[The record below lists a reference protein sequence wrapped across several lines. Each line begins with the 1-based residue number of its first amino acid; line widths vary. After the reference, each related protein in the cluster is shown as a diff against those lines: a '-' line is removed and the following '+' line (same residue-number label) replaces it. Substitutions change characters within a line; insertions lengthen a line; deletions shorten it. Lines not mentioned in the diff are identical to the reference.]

1 METILYLAAFIIP
14 MVDMMVIAV
23 ILLSVSLISLLS
35 FIGVL
40 FLGFNE
46 SLLRRILIIL
56 VSFASGSLLGGA
68 FMHLIPHSLEDLGSE
83 RVFWWV
89 IIGIMVFFFMEK
101 FLYWRHCHDGECPV
115 HTFAYLNLL
124 GDGLHNFIDG
134 MVVAASFLANI
145 PLGLA
150 ATTATILHEIPQEI
164 GDFGVLIY
172 AGLGKRRALIYNFIS
187 ALTSVAGAIF
197 TYIFYYAFEFIHG
210 STSLLIPFAAGG
222 FIYIATTDLM
232 PELHKRRNF
241 RDSIF
246 QIVTIILGLTLMWLL
261 KFIE

>member
-1 METILYLAAFIIP
+1 METILYLAAPIIK
-14 MVDMMVIAV
+14 MVDMMIIAI

-35 FIGVL
+35 FIGIL
-40 FLGFNE
+40 FLGLND

-68 FMHLIPHSLEDLGSE
+68 FVHLIPHSLEKLGSE
-83 RVFWWV
+83 SVFWCI
-89 IIGIMVFFFMEK
+89 IIGIMIFFFMEK

-124 GDGLHNFIDG
+124 GDGIHNFIDG
-134 MVVAASFLANI
+134 MIVAASFLADI
-145 PLGLA
+145 SLGLA
-150 ATTATILHEIPQEI
+150 TTTATILHEIPQEI
-164 GDFGVLIY
+164 GDFGVLVY
-172 AGLGKRRALIYNFIS
+172 AGLGKRKALIYNFIT
-187 ALTSVAGAIF
+187 ALMSIAGAAF
-197 TYIFYYAFEFIHG
+197 TYLFYHAFEFIHG
-210 STSLLIPFAAGG
+210 STSLLVPFAAGG

-241 RDSIF
+241 RDSIL
-246 QIVTIILGLTLMWLL
+246 QMATIILGLALMWLL